1 MAYRIEFTD
10 DALEHLRRL
19 AARDRVALLAAL
31 RQRLSH
37 EPQRQTRNRKR
48 LRANPLAPWVLRVR
62 HLRAY
67 YGVSEWP
74 EPIVT
79 VRAIGIKLRER
90 VFVGGVEIDLS

>member
-1 MAYRIEFTD
+1 
-10 DALEHLRRL
+10 
-19 AARDRVALLAAL
+19 
-31 RQRLSH
+31 
-37 EPQRQTRNRKR
+37 
-48 LRANPLAPWVLRVR
+48 
-62 HLRAY
+62 LRAY